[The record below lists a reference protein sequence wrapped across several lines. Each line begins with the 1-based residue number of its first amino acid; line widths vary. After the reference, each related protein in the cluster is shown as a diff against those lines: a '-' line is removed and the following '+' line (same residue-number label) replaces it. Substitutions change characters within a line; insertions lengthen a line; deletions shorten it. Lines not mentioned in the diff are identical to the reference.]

1 MMSVW
6 DLLRI
11 FAKRKPRFKYAY
23 SVDVRYLS
31 GICSV
36 FNGQVLDKLR
46 TSTGHKQ
53 EENRNKAWG
62 ICRLPV
68 YDAFTE

>member
-36 FNGQVLDKLR
+36 LDR
-46 TSTGHKQ
+46 TSG
-53 EENRNKAWG
+53 EYIANK
-62 ICRLPV
+62 
-68 YDAFTE
+68 